1 MSQIKTFALK
11 IMLLNL
17 TVIICSVGE
26 RKEKKK
32 KTTAHMN
39 YKPLKMFFLPFSRA
53 MIRVWKHDLT

>member
-32 KTTAHMN
+32 N
-39 YKPLKMFFLPFSRA
+39 YSSHEL
-53 MIRVWKHDLT
+53 

>member
-17 TVIICSVGE
+17 TVIICSVRE
-26 RKEKKK
+26 RKEKK